1 MIAIVDHSRDVHVR
15 VVKDH
20 LEKKGARVFV
30 CDPHELGAG
39 ADLSFWPQAPERT
52 EWRRRDGTMMRL
64 SDVRAV
70 WFRPKV
76 SPGVPLDVTAL
87 ADRQFIEGEWSALI
101 RGAFLAFGA
110 PQINPFRAMVEA
122 TKPYQ
127 MRLARAVGLAVP
139 ETLITSS
146 ARRAREF
153 VAGPGDVVHKVM
165 AAPDD
170 RLLATKQWEA
180 ADADWW
186 HALELCPSIFQ
197 RQIAGTRELRITAV
211 GERLFAAEFSP
222 AFVDGRLDAAAP
234 HVAHELPRA
243 VAHGLLTLLER
254 LSLAYAAI
262 DMRIDAHGEYQF
274 LEANPAGQFLWI
286 EIATGMPISAAVAD
300 LLYAMARGRYPSPAE
315 HAVGAQTSYNSPFI
329 APCQGGMP

>member
-52 EWRRRDGTMMRL
+52 EWRRRDGTVMRMG
-64 SDVRAV
+64 DVRAV

-76 SPGVPLDVTAL
+76 SPGIPIDVTDL

-101 RGAFLAFGA
+101 RGAFLAFGV
-110 PQINPFRAMVEA
+110 PQINPFRATVEA
-122 TKPYQ
+122 TKLYQ
-127 MRLARAVGLAVP
+127 LRLARAVGLAVP

-146 ARRAREF
+146 ARRARAF

-180 ADADWW
+180 ADADSW

-197 RQIAGTRELRITAV
+197 RRIDGTRELRITAV

-222 AFVDGRLDAAAP
+222 ACVDGRLDAAAP
-234 HVAHELPRA
+234 HVAHELPLVGRPWA
-243 VAHGLLTLLER
+243 PARSSSGCLWR
-254 LSLAYAAI
+254 
-262 DMRIDAHGEYQF
+262 MRRS
-274 LEANPAGQFLWI
+274 
-286 EIATGMPISAAVAD
+286 T
-300 LLYAMARGRYPSPAE
+300 
-315 HAVGAQTSYNSPFI
+315 
-329 APCQGGMP
+329 

>member
-20 LEKKGARVFV
+20 LEKKGVRVFV

-52 EWRRRDGTMMRL
+52 EWRRRDGTVMRMG
-64 SDVRAV
+64 DVRAV

-76 SPGVPLDVTAL
+76 SPGIPIDVTDL
-87 ADRQFIEGEWSALI
+87 EDRQFIEGEWSALI
-101 RGAFLAFGA
+101 RGAFLAFGV

-122 TKPYQ
+122 TKLYQ
-127 MRLARAVGLAVP
+127 LRLARAVGLAVP

-146 ARRAREF
+146 ARRARAF
-153 VAGPGDVVHKVM
+153 VAGPGDVVHKVI

-170 RLLATKQWEA
+170 RLLATKQWET
-180 ADADWW
+180 ADADAW

-197 RQIAGTRELRITAV
+197 RRIDGTRELRITAV

-222 AFVDGRLDAAAP
+222 ACVDGRLDAAAP
-234 HVAHELPRA
+234 HVAHELPLS
-243 VAHGLLTLLER
+243 VARGLLSLLER

-262 DMRIDAHGEYQF
+262 DMRIDARGEYQF

-300 LLYAMARGRYPSPAE
+300 LLYAMSRGR
-315 HAVGAQTSYNSPFI
+315 VLQ
-329 APCQGGMP
+329 PCG

>member
-39 ADLSFWPQAPERT
+39 ADLSFWPAALERA
-52 EWRRRDGTMMRL
+52 EWRRRDGTVMRMG
-64 SDVRAV
+64 DVRAV
-70 WFRPKV
+70 WYRPKV
-76 SPGVPLDVTAL
+76 SPGIPIDITDL
-87 ADRQFIEGEWSALI
+87 ADRQFIEGEWFALI
-101 RGAFLAFGA
+101 RSAFLAFGV
-110 PQINPFRAMVEA
+110 PQINPFRATVEA

-127 MRLARAVGLAVP
+127 LRLARAVGLAVP

-153 VAGPGDVVHKVM
+153 VAGPGDVVHKVI

-180 ADADWW
+180 ADADSW

-197 RQIAGTRELRITAV
+197 RRIDGTRELRITAV
-211 GERLFAAEFSP
+211 GERLFAAEFSTTF
-222 AFVDGRLDAAAP
+222 ADGRLDQAVTHLP
-234 HVAHELPRA
+234 HELPVSIAR
-243 VAHGLLTLLER
+243 GLLSLLER

-262 DMRIDAHGEYQF
+262 DMRIDARGEYQF

-300 LLYAMARGRYPSPAE
+300 LLYAMSRGRVPQPW
-315 HAVGAQTSYNSPFI
+315 G
-329 APCQGGMP
+329 